1 MPLNITGIKIKHVW
15 VGEDDSG
22 KDKITA
28 SYQLLSEGGKTI
40 GSKENLSTST
50 GYGETTFQP
59 SHQTVKALRD
69 AVALYRKDV
78 EMSLGLE
85 TP

>member
-1 MPLNITGIKIKHVW
+1 MAIKITGIKIKHVW
-15 VGEDDSG
+15 VGEADDG

-28 SYQLLSEGGKTI
+28 SYQLVGDKGQTI
-40 GSKENLSTST
+40 GSKETLSTGS

-59 SHQTVKALRD
+59 SHGTVKALRE

-78 EMSLGLE
+78 EDNLGLNSE
-85 TP
+85 